1 MERENTDGS
10 VSVEVETDS
19 FGAETGNVLIN
30 CQGRDFLF
38 WRV

>member
-1 MERENTDGS
+1 MEREDTDGS
-10 VSVEVETDS
+10 LSMEVETDG
-19 FGAETGNVLIN
+19 FGAEIGNVLTD